1 METFNV
7 GKIEEFED
15 KSKKVVTIG
24 DEEVGVFRLGDEF
37 FAWRNICPHQGGPI
51 CQGRIFSLVL
61 ENIDDKMESHG
72 RIYDNN
78 KVNIVCM
85 AWNLILELE
94 SILGTQALH
103 WIRCLFKLMAIR
115 FIYCLR
121 ERIKNGR

>member
-7 GKIEEFED
+7 GTIAEFED

-61 ENIDDKMESHG
+61 ENIADKMASHG
-72 RIYDNN
+72 RIYDKN
-78 KVNIVCM
+78 KVNIVCPWHGLEFDIRTGEHPGNPSISLDPVSVQVDGD
-85 AWNLILELE
+85 AVYLLIE
-94 SILGTQALH
+94 GKT
-103 WIRCLFKLMAIR
+103 
-115 FIYCLR
+115 
-121 ERIKNGR
+121 

>member
-51 CQGRIFSLVL
+51 CQTYFFFSARKYRRQDG
-61 ENIDDKMESHG
+61 EPRPDI
-72 RIYDNN
+72 
-78 KVNIVCM
+78 
-85 AWNLILELE
+85 
-94 SILGTQALH
+94 
-103 WIRCLFKLMAIR
+103 
-115 FIYCLR
+115 
-121 ERIKNGR
+121 

>member
-24 DEEVGVFRLGDEF
+24 DEEVGVFRLGKEF

-61 ENIDDKMESHG
+61 ENIDDKMASHG
-72 RIYDNN
+72 RLYDNN
-78 KVNIVCM
+78 KVNIVCPWHGLEFDIRTG
-85 AWNLILELE
+85 AHPGNPSISLDPVSVQVDGDAVYLLIE
-94 SILGTQALH
+94 GKT
-103 WIRCLFKLMAIR
+103 
-115 FIYCLR
+115 
-121 ERIKNGR
+121 

>member
-72 RIYDNN
+72 L
-78 KVNIVCM
+78 

-103 WIRCLFKLMAIR
+103 WIRCLFKLTAMP
-115 FIYCLR
+115 FIY
-121 ERIKNGR
+121 

>member
-7 GKIEEFED
+7 GKIEEFEN

-61 ENIDDKMESHG
+61 ENIDSNQNWRAPWEPKYCIG
-72 RIYDNN
+72 TG
-78 KVNIVCM
+78 VC
-85 AWNLILELE
+85 
-94 SILGTQALH
+94 SS
-103 WIRCLFKLMAIR
+103 
-115 FIYCLR
+115 
-121 ERIKNGR
+121 

>member
-24 DEEVGVFRLGDEF
+24 DEEVGVFRLGKEF

-61 ENIDDKMESHG
+61 ENIDEKMESHG

-78 KVNIVCM
+78 KVNIVCPWHGLEFDIRTGEHPGNPSISLDPVSVQVDGD
-85 AWNLILELE
+85 AVYLLIE
-94 SILGTQALH
+94 GKT
-103 WIRCLFKLMAIR
+103 
-115 FIYCLR
+115 
-121 ERIKNGR
+121 

>member
-61 ENIDDKMESHG
+61 ENVDDKMESHG
-72 RIYDNN
+72 RIYDKN
-78 KVNIVCM
+78 KVNIVCPWHGLEFDIRTGEHPGNPSISLDPVSVQVDGD
-85 AWNLILELE
+85 AVYLLIE
-94 SILGTQALH
+94 GKT
-103 WIRCLFKLMAIR
+103 
-115 FIYCLR
+115 
-121 ERIKNGR
+121 